1 MGLVVT
7 SPILRCLSVE
17 VPLLSMEHRSRKP
30 MPVINVQNFGD
41 STLSLMNVP
50 SIMKGFGTSFAAIQA
65 AFQAFAINLKK
76 EAGKKGFIPSRLMDD
91 LQASDSKVL
100 NDLVEGL
107 FMKKLSRPAHKRLVM
122 WPAIPDALTMPTFKA
137 VAAPILFGN
146 IGAFDVTMHEKKFMG
161 SVRFSFTGRRIM
173 CAAPWSEVLGV
184 YKDVPLPPAAPEGE
198 AAPAVQ
204 QQTSKMVRDWFR
216 NLTEDLSYNCFKAQR
231 VVSELCFVWSMF
243 VNAVEESIE
252 EGLAENLYYGIVA
265 ENEAFVC
272 PPGWVCAEVTG
283 NSNLVGLRLSYI
295 SAVCMPEFKA
305 ASAAHKASGIKSP
318 AEDDVDTIIDK
329 LEEYFATLTPWSPP
343 VPDAGGQN
351 VVEVGEN
358 AAVEAAD
365 KAPNIGAAA
374 VEATEKA
381 PGDRLFPIEVVE
393 NKETPK
399 VGERWVVFR
408 SIEEMACIAK
418 GCRVF
423 VRADVIFIDN
433 DTILQADV
441 CEILEVHEDDG
452 TIKVKYVFK
461 EGEADGVAVRLCLG
475 TIT

>member
-1 MGLVVT
+1 
-7 SPILRCLSVE
+7 
-17 VPLLSMEHRSRKP
+17 MEHKSSKP

-41 STLSLMNVP
+41 STLSQMNVP

-100 NDLVEGL
+100 NNLVEGL
-107 FMKKLSRPAHKRLVM
+107 FMNKLSLPAHRRLVM
-122 WPAIPDALTMPTFKA
+122 WPAIPDALTMPAFKA

-146 IGAFDVTMHEKKFMG
+146 VGAFDVTMHEKKFMG

-173 CAAPWSEVLGV
+173 CAAPWSEVLRV
-184 YKDVPLPPAAPEGE
+184 YKDMPPPPEAPEGE
-198 AAPAVQ
+198 AAAPVQ

-216 NLTEDLSYNCFKAQR
+216 NLTEDLSYNLFKAQR

-272 PPGWVCAEVTG
+272 PPGYVCAEVTG

-343 VPDAGGQN
+343 VPPPAPDAP
-351 VVEVGEN
+351 EV
-358 AAVEAAD
+358 
-365 KAPNIGAAA
+365 APDIGAAA
-374 VEATEKA
+374 VEAAEKAPDIGAAAVATEKA
-381 PGDRLFPIEVVE
+381 PDDRLFPIEVVE

-408 SIEEMACIAK
+408 NIEEMACIAK

-423 VRADVIFIDN
+423 VAPM
-433 DTILQADV
+433 
-441 CEILEVHEDDG
+441 
-452 TIKVKYVFK
+452 
-461 EGEADGVAVRLCLG
+461 
-475 TIT
+475 